1 MTLSAGRTLC
11 PWLIA
16 RVADPPKYRQVHSE
30 LAILLRN
37 YSPHVISKSI
47 DEFCL
52 ILPVGV
58 RHASPA
64 VISTQI
70 KSRIKSEIGDYL
82 RVSIGVSTN
91 QILAKLVAKATRRMR
106 SAGYSASGVHLALRY
121 GDGTAWH
128 AGHNTPN
135 LLFDDVSLLASVL
148 NLYNDRVTTK
158 LAERSVKK
166 IAFTCLGLA
175 KQDGQLSVFTD
186 IVKQNSLTTALD
198 ALNSKWGEYSISYG
212 SMLGSAGHIH
222 DAIAFGK

>member
-16 RVADPPKYRQVHSE
+16 RAADPPKYRQVHSE
-30 LAILLRN
+30 LATLLQD

-106 SAGYSASGVHLALRY
+106 IYYLMTSVSSPPSSICIM
-121 GDGTAWH
+121 T
-128 AGHNTPN
+128 
-135 LLFDDVSLLASVL
+135 VSL
-148 NLYNDRVTTK
+148 
-158 LAERSVKK
+158 RSSQSE
-166 IAFTCLGLA
+166 A
-175 KQDGQLSVFTD
+175 
-186 IVKQNSLTTALD
+186 
-198 ALNSKWGEYSISYG
+198 
-212 SMLGSAGHIH
+212 
-222 DAIAFGK
+222 